1 MRRRHALAVI
11 SGAMGWPLAARAQ
24 QSRVYR
30 IGALV
35 IGLAD
40 VPSFQREFREGL
52 RELGRLEGRDYVV
65 ELRSANGELSR
76 LPTLAAELVRLKVDV
91 IVALF
96 TPCGLA
102 AKEATREI
110 PIVVMTGDPLGTG
123 LVGNLTRPGANVTGL
138 SQMAPQT
145 HVKCVELFRDM
156 LPSAKRI
163 GLVVHAADHLFAKSL
178 LEEARTA
185 GVSPI
190 TVVQRIDDLDAT
202 FAKLA
207 TEVDTV
213 VFQASFPSAPIMEL
227 GLKYRLPT
235 ATALRA
241 YAEIGG
247 LMAYQADT
255 HLLFRRAATFVH
267 KIMRG
272 ESPADM
278 PVEQPTKFTL
288 VLNLRTARAI
298 GVSRSLPALTRVSL
312 HLRRRGRLKK
322 SNRST

>member
-11 SGAMGWPLAARAQ
+11 SGAMAWPLAARAQ

-156 LPSAKRI
+156 LPGAKRI

-207 TEVDTV
+207 TEVDAV

-288 VLNLRTARAI
+288 VINIRTARTI
-298 GVSRSLPALTRVSL
+298 GISVPESFL
-312 HLRRRGRLKK
+312 LRADEVIE
-322 SNRST
+322 

>member
-1 MRRRHALAVI
+1 MRRRDLIALICA
-11 SGAMGWPLAARAQ
+11 AGWPLPARAQ
-24 QSRVYR
+24 QSRMYR

-40 VPSFQREFREGL
+40 VASFQKELREGL
-52 RELGRLEGRDYVV
+52 SELGRVEGRDYVV
-65 ELRSANGELSR
+65 ELRSADGELGR

-110 PIVVMTGDPLGTG
+110 PIVVLTGDPLGTG
-123 LVGNLTRPGANVTGL
+123 LVRSLTRPGANVTGL
-138 SQMAPQT
+138 SQMAHQT
-145 HVKCVELFRDM
+145 HLKCVELFQDM
-156 LPSAKRI
+156 LPGARRI
-163 GLVVHAADHLFAKSL
+163 GLLVNGADPLFAKSL
-178 LEEARTA
+178 LEEARVVGITP
-185 GVSPI
+185 V
-190 TVVQRIDDLDAT
+190 TVVQRADELEAT

-207 TEVDTV
+207 TETDAV
-213 VFQASFPSAPIMEL
+213 VFQASFPSVHMAEL

-247 LMAYQADT
+247 FMAYQADT
-255 HLLFRRAATFVH
+255 RLLFRRAAIFVH
-267 KIMRG
+267 KILRG

-278 PVEQPTKFTL
+278 PVEQPTKFGL
-288 VLNLRTARAI
+288 VINLRTARTI
-298 GVSRSLPALTRVSL
+298 GVSVPESFL
-312 HLRRRGRLKK
+312 LRADEVIE
-322 SNRST
+322 

>member
-1 MRRRHALAVI
+1 MPA
-11 SGAMGWPLAARAQ
+11 
-24 QSRVYR
+24 
-30 IGALV
+30 
-35 IGLAD
+35 
-40 VPSFQREFREGL
+40 
-52 RELGRLEGRDYVV
+52 
-65 ELRSANGELSR
+65 
-76 LPTLAAELVRLKVDV
+76 LAAELVRLKVDV

-96 TPCGLA
+96 TPCGVA

-156 LPSAKRI
+156 LPGAKRI

-207 TEVDTV
+207 TEVDAV

-298 GVSRSLPALTRVSL
+298 GVSVPELFL
-312 HLRRRGRLKK
+312 LRADEVIE
-322 SNRST
+322 

>member
-1 MRRRHALAVI
+1 MRRRHALGII
-11 SGAMGWPLAARAQ
+11 SGAMAWPLAARAQ

-40 VPSFQREFREGL
+40 VPSFQKEFREGL
-52 RELGRLEGRDYVV
+52 RELGRLEERDYVV
-65 ELRSANGELSR
+65 ELRSADGELSR
-76 LPTLAAELVRLKVDV
+76 LPALAAELVRLKVDV

-190 TVVQRIDDLDAT
+190 TVVQRIDDLDAI

-207 TEVDTV
+207 TEVDAV

-288 VLNLRTARAI
+288 VINLRTARAI
-298 GVSRSLPALTRVSL
+298 GVSVPESFL
-312 HLRRRGRLKK
+312 LRADEVIE
-322 SNRST
+322 